1 MAQNQ
6 NTPPIGKNRKL
17 HLKQLKQ
24 SKRGLPEMGE
34 RSCPRDDCGY
44 SVARTMAQPGY
55 PTPLPVECPNCGTE
69 LTRHGLDE

>member
-6 NTPPIGKNRKL
+6 NTTPTRENREL
-17 HLKQLKQ
+17 HLKQ

-44 SVARTMAQPGY
+44 SVARTMPQPGY

-69 LTRHGLDE
+69 LIRHDRED